1 MRTCSAWALP
11 LGVAHQ
17 GISLTG
23 GHALLCEFQTLWD
36 PSSQNFARQKKFQ
49 DMGVCA
55 YICWCMYVWRGVWC
69 MCVCMCVC
77 LGVSLLSLPLAWG
90 SPGESLEL

>member
-23 GHALLCEFQTLWD
+23 GHTLLCEFQTLWD
-36 PSSQNFARQKKFQ
+36 PSSQKLCKAEVSRY
-49 DMGVCA
+49 GCLCIYVLVRVC
-55 YICWCMYVWRGVWC
+55 MEG
-69 MCVCMCVC
+69 CVMCVC
-77 LGVSLLSLPLAWG
+77 LGMSLLSLPLAWG
-90 SPGESLEL
+90 PPGESLEL